1 MDSAVL
7 PKRNERL
14 GTNRK
19 TEEKDP
25 STILLATGIKEA
37 RKNININK
45 RPVPSAL
52 TRVKSWLQLQTYER
66 CSVPGSTKTS
76 HTHER
81 RNRTTATTRDNF
93 LNVVETNGIKPKRR
107 GKEQAQHCFR
117 PWRDKTMH
125 YKLRAPYER

>member
-25 STILLATGIKEA
+25 NTILLATGLKEA

-52 TRVKSWLQLQTYER
+52 TRVKSWLQLQTYEQ
-66 CSVPGSTKTS
+66 CSSPELG
-76 HTHER
+76 
-81 RNRTTATTRDNF
+81 TTTLLEPFRD
-93 LNVVETNGIKPKRR
+93 E
-107 GKEQAQHCFR
+107 GKQRQKE
-117 PWRDKTMH
+117 D
-125 YKLRAPYER
+125 